1 MKNKRRISK
10 KKKINPKFWVFCEG
24 ETEEAYISFL
34 RAEYRLPVEIITKIS
49 GSRIDTRFINS
60 FKKGKPTVK
69 KDRDFLIYD
78 ADVPDIITRLNKI
91 ENAILIASMPAIEL
105 WFLLHYKNQ
114 TSYLTESTC
123 IRELDHRNR
132 NTYKKGVLDPSLK
145 SKLKDK
151 RNDACSRA
159 KRLQLF
165 DNPSTNMY
173 IFIEALEKV
182 KLEKLSIQRIN

>member
-1 MKNKRRISK
+1 MKSNRRISK
-10 KKKINPKFWVFCEG
+10 NKKINPHFWVFCEG
-24 ETEEAYISFL
+24 ETEEAYVSFL

-78 ADVPDIITRLNKI
+78 ADVPEIITRLKQI
-91 ENAILIASMPAIEL
+91 ESAILIASMPAIEL

-123 IRELDHRNR
+123 IRELENRNR

-145 SKLKDK
+145 SKLKEK
-151 RNDACSRA
+151 YNDACIRA
-159 KRLQLF
+159 KQLQLF

-173 IFIEALEKV
+173 VFIEALEKV
-182 KLEKLSIQRIN
+182 KQEKIASNG